1 MKLDNELEG
10 RLGDATQAGE
20 TQRNMNTPPTR
31 DSWELADYGRVLRR
45 RWWVVAVLA
54 CIGLAI
60 GAAAYKVAHK
70 SYTATAAV
78 YVSALPTDT
87 HTTPGSVDMDTEA
100 QLVTSNAVATVA
112 SRHMHGRRMTPS
124 QVANAVTVTIPANTN
139 LLDIACQAS
148 PASRASDCA
157 NAVAGA
163 YLAVRLGNA
172 TSIMS
177 GEVASL
183 RSKAGSLLPQVA
195 KTKAS
200 RQTSSNAT
208 TKTVTSELQVKAID
222 SQFNSLL
229 SHINS
234 LTSQLASL
242 QAPHN
247 TTAGH
252 VEALARPPSSPSS
265 PKKLL
270 LLPSGL
276 LGGLI
281 VGLIAALCLEVRDD
295 RLREGR
301 DLRRV
306 MDQPVLADFAA
317 ERKSYRHAV
326 QPDSGFAELAEYV
339 ATTPDEGCLVL
350 LVAGATPE
358 AGTSYVAAN
367 LAATLSAL
375 RPDVFLV
382 SAAPG
387 ATLVPTL
394 LGLRSRTGL
403 TGLVAGKTM
412 VDKVARSPRGF
423 PELRV
428 VGPGGAGLATAPS
441 NTYTARRRLISELR
455 AQARYVIVESPLSSE
470 ASPAFSLAEF
480 ADAAIVVVEASNTRR
495 RDLDSWLRHLER
507 IRIPVLGSVM
517 VPADRAARSRRR
529 RIRLRPGRSR
539 RTTPPQPPDH
549 PSEAGTNGRAPDDSA
564 THALLG

>member
-1 MKLDNELEG
+1 
-10 RLGDATQAGE
+10 
-20 TQRNMNTPPTR
+20 MNTPPTR

-60 GAAAYKVAHK
+60 GAAAYKVAPK
-70 SYTATAAV
+70 SYTATASV
-78 YVSALPTDT
+78 YVNSLPTDT
-87 HTTPGSVDMDTEA
+87 HTVPGSVDMDTEA
-100 QLVTSNAVATVA
+100 QLVQSNAVANVA
-112 SRHMHGRRMTPS
+112 SSDMSYRPMSPS
-124 QVANAVTVTIPANTN
+124 KLASAITVTVPANTN
-139 LLDIACQAS
+139 LLDITCQAS
-148 PASRASDCA
+148 PARRASDCA
-157 NAVAGA
+157 NATAAA
-163 YLAVRLGNA
+163 YLSVRLGNA
-172 TSIMS
+172 TSIMR
-177 GEVASL
+177 GELAAL
-183 RSKAGSLLPQVA
+183 KTKAGSILPQVA
-195 KTKAS
+195 KAKALRHS
-200 RQTSSNAT
+200 SSGTSSSITN
-208 TKTVTSELQVKAID
+208 ELQAKYAA
-222 SQFNSLL
+222 SQFNVLV

-234 LTSQLASL
+234 MTAQLASL
-242 QAPHN
+242 QAPNN
-247 TTAGH
+247 TTAGRIQQ
-252 VEALARPPSSPSS
+252 LAHPPSSPSS
-265 PKKLL
+265 PKKLV

-295 RLREGR
+295 RFRDGR
-301 DLRRV
+301 DLRSV
-306 MDQPVLADFAA
+306 MAQPVLADFAA
-317 ERKSYRHAV
+317 KRESYRDAV
-326 QPDSGFAELAEYV
+326 QADSGFAELAEYV

-387 ATLVPTL
+387 ATLVPSL

-428 VGPGGAGLATAPS
+428 VGPGGAGSATAPS
-441 NTYTARRRLISELR
+441 NTYTARRRLITELR
-455 AQARYVIVESPLSSE
+455 TQARYAIVESPLSSE

-495 RDLDSWLRHLER
+495 RELDSWLRHLER

-517 VPADRAARSRRR
+517 VPGPDRPARSRRR
-529 RIRLRPGRSR
+529 HIRLRPRRSR
-539 RTTPPQPPDH
+539 RATPPKPPDH
-549 PSEAGTNGRAPDDSA
+549 PSDGGTNGRAPDDSA